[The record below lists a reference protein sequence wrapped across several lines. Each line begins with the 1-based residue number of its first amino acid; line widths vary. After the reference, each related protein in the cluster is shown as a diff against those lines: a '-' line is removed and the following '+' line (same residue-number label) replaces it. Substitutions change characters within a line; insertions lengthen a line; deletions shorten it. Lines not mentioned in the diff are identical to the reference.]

1 MKMVYGRDIWD
12 GLRWGRGEGDFHF
25 TMQFSRGKLYGHSI
39 TLWIVGLFVFS
50 FFFFGWT
57 VNNWQY
63 CKNSFCFCLFYVA
76 MKWYKLHFVLTS
88 SLGNVNVQL
97 GVCFLRLLDFCFE
110 IDQNVEKSKKLFPF
124 RIKIVTVEHTTYALQ
139 ASNNSSAWKCGFKV
153 HFPSA
158 LPDRIHLDPTVPMVV
173 VPEGPVC
180 TKRSS
185 PLTWRLSCRAL
196 S

>member
-1 MKMVYGRDIWD
+1 MVYGRDIWD

-50 FFFFGWT
+50 FFFGWT

-63 CKNSFCFCLFYVA
+63 CKNSFCYCLFYVA

-88 SLGNVNVQL
+88 SLGNVNMQF
-97 GVCFLRLLDFCFE
+97 GG
-110 IDQNVEKSKKLFPF
+110 LFFTLVVF
-124 RIKIVTVEHTTYALQ
+124 RFWNWSESWKIVFFFLLGKECNNWALK

-158 LPDRIHLDPTVPMVV
+158 LPGRIHLDPTVPMVV
-173 VPEGPVC
+173 IPEGPVC

>member
-1 MKMVYGRDIWD
+1 MGGIFGTACD
-12 GLRWGRGEGDFHF
+12 GGGGRGIFILLCNFPVGSC
-25 TMQFSRGKLYGHSI
+25 TATQSRF
-39 TLWIVGLFVFS
+39 GLLVCLFS

-63 CKNSFCFCLFYVA
+63 CKNSFCYCLFYVA

-88 SLGNVNVQL
+88 FLGNVNVQL
-97 GVCFLRLLDFCFE
+97 GVCFLRLLVFCFE
-110 IDQNVEKSKKLFPF
+110 IDHNVEKSKKLFPF

-158 LPDRIHLDPTVPMVV
+158 LPGRIHLDPTVPMVV